1 MSNPSRPLSPARLAL
16 MVVAS
21 IVAAVLLKMV
31 HTRYIAASVPST
43 VPTPLPL
50 NASASAASG
59 AAAGGSAP
67 TRWVCVAGPTRFDS
81 AFEATALM
89 LLPWSKDESYRELA
103 RRALCVEDY
112 AVFGQATGLIGDL
125 IERDDSWFDGVDFAL
140 AIRKHTLARS
150 FVDKIEQ
157 PALRDEA
164 HRRVVA
170 AVTGAQ

>member
-1 MSNPSRPLSPARLAL
+1 MSNPSRFPSPARLAL
-16 MVVAS
+16 MVVAA
-21 IVAAVLLKMV
+21 IAAAVILKML

-50 NASASAASG
+50 NAGAASG
-59 AAAGGSAP
+59 AAAGGAAA
-67 TRWVCVAGPTRFDS
+67 TRWVCVPGPTRFDS

-112 AVFGQATGLIGDL
+112 AVFGQATALIGDL

-170 AVTGAQ
+170 AVTGTQ